1 MFGIGMQEMVIIGIV
16 AILLFGSKLPDVAK
30 SLGQSYR
37 EFKRGLGDIQSS
49 LNVSDSYS
57 SKSSRSSRSSGSS
70 TSRARFDDIDD
81 HDEAMAPKFE
91 PPTSEPTPGASAS

>member
-16 AILLFGSKLPDVAK
+16 AILLFGSKLPDVAR
-30 SLGQSYR
+30 SLGHSYR

-49 LNVSDSYS
+49 LNVTDTYT
-57 SKSSRSSRSSGSS
+57 SKSSRSSRSSSSS
-70 TSRARFDDIDD
+70 TSRSRSDDIDD

-91 PPTSEPTPGASAS
+91 PPTSEPTPGGSAS